1 MNILS
6 LDSSS
11 KNFSI
16 AICDDEKVLFSKNL
30 KIEKALAESIIPAID
45 SVLKNGKVSLCDVDG
60 FSIGLG
66 PGSFTSLRV
75 GLATIKAFCLALKKP
90 VVGIS
95 SLDVIAQGVK
105 DLALD
110 KICVLSDAK
119 RNMVFSSIY
128 KVKNNCIERVSSYF
142 LCDVK
147 NILKRIKGECVFVGD
162 GVKIFEN
169 EIKSCFKD
177 KKNKILF
184 ADEEYNYAQAVNLT
198 ELSVRRFKK
207 RKIDNSITLAPMYL
221 YSKDCQVRK

>member
-16 AICDDEKVLFSKNL
+16 AICDDEKVLFAKNL
-30 KIEKALAESIIPAID
+30 RIEKALAESIIPAID
-45 SVLKNGKVSLCDVDG
+45 SVLKKGKIPLRDVDG
-60 FSIGLG
+60 FAVGLG

-128 KVKNNCIERVSSYF
+128 KVKNGCAERVSLYF

-147 NILKRIKGECVFVGD
+147 DILKKIRGDCVFVGD

-169 EIKSCFKD
+169 EIKSWFKN

-184 ADEEYNYAQAVNLT
+184 ADEKYNYAQAINLT
-198 ELSVRRFKK
+198 ELFVRQFKK
-207 RKIDNSITLAPMYL
+207 RKADNPVTLAPMYL
-221 YSKDCQVRK
+221 YAKDCQVRK